1 MAPTDDLFTTFGLVF
16 IFVFAFGFVFVFVF
30 EFVSVFLCL
39 VESHFSLL
47 IVKSLSGN
55 QSGVAAF
62 LVVSRH
68 NLNISRFD
76 LDHNLSNICFK
87 YNRPNI
93 TLCSFQQYNFSMIND
108 NDEWFKNMIPTC
120 PILLSADL
128 AKYVMG
134 Y

>member
-1 MAPTDDLFTTFGLVF
+1 M
-16 IFVFAFGFVFVFVF
+16 FAFGFVFVFVF

-55 QSGVAAF
+55 QSGVAAPAF

-76 LDHNLSNICFK
+76 LDHNLPNICSIFQIFLQLK
-87 YNRPNI
+87 KI
-93 TLCSFQQYNFSMIND
+93 MIQWSFLNNSGYAIFAN
-108 NDEWFKNMIPTC
+108 
-120 PILLSADL
+120 LLSRH
-128 AKYVMG
+128 VSSMNVISHWR
-134 Y
+134 